1 MVLAYNYKGDEF
13 ILLINNVFNALKVEQ
28 LIRCVK

>member
-13 ILLINNVFNALKVEQ
+13 ILLINNMVALVVKQ
-28 LIRCVK
+28 LIGGVK